1 MNQIPTTLLLTLV
14 LLVGCRNASHQSGE
28 QANIGDT
35 TTRTDSM
42 AAKQAADD
50 SAGREAQLLSPERL
64 NSMSYEDKVRNIYST
79 EKMRIP
85 KQMMDSAMKLKD
97 PNKINRILE
106 NYMNQQDSGV
116 RANIAVKLS
125 ISIDSLNKIL
135 NVKPRK

>member
-35 TTRTDSM
+35 ITRTDNM
-42 AAKQAADD
+42 AAKQEADD
-50 SAGREAQLLSPERL
+50 SVGREAQLLSPERL

-97 PNKINRILE
+97 PNKINKILE

-116 RANIAVKLS
+116 RANIAVKLG
-125 ISIDSLNKIL
+125 ISRDSLNKIL